1 MLALVVGIS
10 SALAMMVVMAVIV
23 IIVAGL
29 RVQS

>member
-29 RVQS
+29 RVLS